1 MNREDVFS
9 LIVILQRARRDCSVY
24 EALSVL
30 RESVISGGRQPD
42 FMYDVLAFLEEAE
55 GADYSLMKDL
65 ISAAIARL
73 NKALS
78 NS

>member
-1 MNREDVFS
+1 MNREDVYS

-24 EALSVL
+24 ESLGVV
-30 RESVISGGRQPD
+30 REAVIFRQRD

-55 GADYSLMKDL
+55 DESYDRMKDL

-73 NKALS
+73 NKALVG
-78 NS
+78 

>member
-9 LIVILQRARRDCSVY
+9 LIVILQRGRRDCSVY
-24 EALSVL
+24 EALGVV
-30 RESVISGGRQPD
+30 RESVVSEGRQPD

-55 GADYSLMKDL
+55 DQGYDGMKDL
-65 ISAAIARL
+65 ITAAIARL

-78 NS
+78 VT

>member
-24 EALSVL
+24 ESLSVV
-30 RESVISGGRQPD
+30 RKAVITRQPD
-42 FMYDVLAFLEEAE
+42 FMYDVLAYLEEAE
-55 GADYSLMKDL
+55 DADYSRMKDL
-65 ISAAIARL
+65 ISAAISRL

-78 NS
+78 AT

>member
-24 EALSVL
+24 EALSVVRKAVL
-30 RESVISGGRQPD
+30 TRQPD
-42 FMYDVLAFLEEAE
+42 FMYDVLAYLEEAE
-55 GADYSLMKDL
+55 DADYSGMKDL

-73 NKALS
+73 NQALAA
-78 NS
+78 